1 MFRLVWLVEKNLQG
15 LCGKR
20 FHSFTLLTQTKNSS
34 LEAASSCF
42 DAYSS
47 FPGRKFKVLLKI
59 CKINVQERR
68 KYLQRYRMLS
78 CTVVVIL

>member
-1 MFRLVWLVEKNLQG
+1 MFRLVWLVEKILQG

-20 FHSFTLLTQTKNSS
+20 FHSFTLLTQTKT
-34 LEAASSCF
+34 AAWKASSCF

-59 CKINVQERR
+59 CKINVQERC
-68 KYLQRYRMLS
+68 KYLQRYRMVS

>member
-1 MFRLVWLVEKNLQG
+1 MFRLVWLGERNLQG

-20 FHSFTLLTQTKNSS
+20 VHSFTLLTQTETAAWK
-34 LEAASSCF
+34 ASSCF

-47 FPGRKFKVLLKI
+47 FPGRKFKVLLKT
-59 CKINVQERR
+59 CKINVRERR